1 MASDGV
7 WRPSSF
13 TDQRWGRWGNKVKR
27 PLILQISPGMA
38 SLRQADVLIPV
49 FLLLTRGQGSKQRK
63 VSLAAR
69 QKGRI
74 LWGRPLCVIIITKA
88 TERKSKE
95 QFQHGVR
102 TDFSLQQL
110 HLQELTFCETE
121 KRATSTSRAMILAY
135 QSPPAWISR
144 LVAAAVIKRPS

>member
-1 MASDGV
+1 MASYGV

-38 SLRQADVLIPV
+38 SLRQGDVLIPV
-49 FLLLTRGQGSKQRK
+49 FLLLTRGQGSKQRE
-63 VSLAAR
+63 VSLAVR

-88 TERKSKE
+88 TERKSKK
-95 QFQHGVR
+95 QFQRGVKNWFLPA
-102 TDFSLQQL
+102 TITPSGAYFLWNWKKGHL
-110 HLQELTFCETE
+110 HISGHDLGL
-121 KRATSTSRAMILAY
+121 
-135 QSPPAWISR
+135 ISR
-144 LVAAAVIKRPS
+144 LLLEYLAWWLLLS

>member
-1 MASDGV
+1 M
-7 WRPSSF
+7 PSSF

-38 SLRQADVLIPV
+38 SLRQGDVLIPV
-49 FLLLTRGQGSKQRK
+49 FLLLTGGQGSKQRE
-63 VSLAAR
+63 VSLAVR

-88 TERKSKE
+88 TERKSKK

-102 TDFSLQQL
+102 SDFSLQQL
-110 HLQELTFCETE
+110 HLQELIFC
-121 KRATSTSRAMILAY
+121 ATVLDHLYTRWPQSGPGSWLG
-135 QSPPAWISR
+135 QSPPVEY
-144 LVAAAVIKRPS
+144 LVTKLTS